1 MANLKDEIRQ
11 QRPFQSVHE
20 QALLNLIRTA
30 DCVQRSVEKAI
41 RPFGVTSTQYN
52 ALRILRGAHPQ
63 GLTCSQIGDRMV
75 AAAPDITRL
84 VARLK
89 KLRLVL
95 QHRDAR
101 DRRVLWTRISA
112 AGLRLLH
119 EMDPTIERAPAE
131 VLGHLSAQELNEFT
145 RLLEKARTTSDSGS
159 KPPDCEGK

>member
-1 MANLKDEIRQ
+1 MGSLKDEIQQ

-41 RPFGVTSTQYN
+41 RPFGITSTQYN

-63 GLTCSQIGDRMV
+63 GLTCSEIGDRMV

-112 AGLRLLH
+112 AGLRLLR
-119 EMDPTIERAPAE
+119 EIDPTIARAPAE
-131 VLGHLSAQELNEFT
+131 LLGHLSAPELDEFT
-145 RLLEKARTTSDSGS
+145 RLLEKARATSELGS
-159 KPPDCEGK
+159 TLPDCEGK